1 MFMTAV
7 ARLRLHE
14 AVRLD
19 NDCLC
24 ESRLSRHCRHSKL
37 TAGA

>member
-1 MFMTAV
+1 MAV
-7 ARLRLHE
+7 AARRLHE

-24 ESRLSRHCRHSKL
+24 ESRLSRHCHHSKF